1 MHEFHPVQLRN
12 SANKIYTILSTI
24 QQLEIVDRMMI
35 SWPHSSWV
43 RQKQAS
49 LFYRSVIIM
58 IIVPEKTYGH
68 DLFFLFHQ
76 EEEAIECHC
85 LLVEKYGV
93 YALSQNIEH
102 IFSTNKKLNMK

>member
-1 MHEFHPVQLRN
+1 
-12 SANKIYTILSTI
+12 
-24 QQLEIVDRMMI
+24 
-35 SWPHSSWV
+35 
-43 RQKQAS
+43 
-49 LFYRSVIIM
+49 M

-85 LLVEKYGV
+85 LLVEKYGE
-93 YALSQNIEH
+93 YTSSQNIEH